1 MDAANRG
8 AVERL
13 KRKRF
18 DSSGSSPDEDEPPA
32 KIECA
37 IFSNTWT
44 LFNDNFTWIREK
56 PQMARCIRMS
66 MLVIR
71 LHFHGKHLR
80 GHAGAWLRTLLQSHI
95 LNGWKTLSLDV
106 FIRAVAEL
114 QNEKG
119 VFLKR
124 APTERPT
131 SVKML
136 LIKLEFPCW
145 KGLGSGVPIIR
156 TTKSW
161 MNTGV
166 WSDDLIVDTISNG

>member
-32 KIECA
+32 KSECA
-37 IFSNTWT
+37 IFNNTWT

-56 PQMARCIRMS
+56 PQMARYISMS

-71 LHFHGKHLR
+71 LHLHGKHLR

-114 QNEKG
+114 QNESQQMFKKRG
-119 VFLKR
+119 SSWSVRRPSGRPQLRCYLSNSSFLVEKDLEVVFRSFELRK
-124 APTERPT
+124 AEWIQEYGQ
-131 SVKML
+131 M
-136 LIKLEFPCW
+136 I
-145 KGLGSGVPIIR
+145 
-156 TTKSW
+156 
-161 MNTGV
+161 
-166 WSDDLIVDTISNG
+166 